1 MLTIIKFLHLMSL
14 VVWIGGI
21 IFFSFIAAPGI
32 FKMLPRETAGD
43 VVGDIFPKYWLMG
56 YICSITALITII
68 ILSFLERTYHW
79 NRIGL
84 LVVMVGITFYSGLV
98 VGASAKDIKAQIR
111 TVEDQSRKEALGAEF
126 RSRHKISTILNS
138 TILILGVVVIF
149 FTARSLK
156 L

>member
-32 FKMLPRETAGD
+32 FKILPRETAGD

-68 ILSFLERTYHW
+68 MLSFLERTYHW

-84 LVVMVGITFYSGLV
+84 LIVMVGITFYSGLV
-98 VGASAKDIKAQIR
+98 VGASARGIKAQIR
-111 TVEDQSRKEALGAEF
+111 TVGAEF